1 MQRVITLHPIRY
13 MSKLFTDTI
22 HKTLKDTKGKSLY
35 SLRHTFATTLIAK
48 GIQPEVV
55 SELMG
60 HAHSTMTMNRY
71 VKGYPIKVLK
81 EAIDKL

>member
-1 MQRVITLHPIRY
+1 MSYNTKSISHFFSNLIHRTLEDP
-13 MSKLFTDTI
+13 
-22 HKTLKDTKGKSLY
+22 KGKSLY

-48 GIQPEVV
+48 GVQPEVV

-71 VKGYPIKVLK
+71 VKGYPVSTLK
-81 EAIDKL
+81 KAIDKL